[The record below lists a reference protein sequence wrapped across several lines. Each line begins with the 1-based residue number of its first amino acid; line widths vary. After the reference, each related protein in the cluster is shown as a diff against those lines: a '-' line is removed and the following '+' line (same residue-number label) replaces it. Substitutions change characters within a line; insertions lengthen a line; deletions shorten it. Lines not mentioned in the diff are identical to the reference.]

1 MKAPLPANEAQRL
14 VRLRAYEVL
23 DTPSEAAFDDLTL
36 LAAQICGVPTAMVS
50 LVDEKRQWFKSKLG
64 ISATETSRDVAFCA
78 HTILR
83 LTRCSRC
90 AMPKPTHA
98 LPTARW

>member
-50 LVDEKRQWFKSKLG
+50 LVDEKRQCQRHAG
-64 ISATETSRDVAFCA
+64 IYGVECNCA
-78 HTILR
+78 ADMR
-83 LTRCSRC
+83 LFIRHL
-90 AMPKPTHA
+90 PA
-98 LPTARW
+98 LH